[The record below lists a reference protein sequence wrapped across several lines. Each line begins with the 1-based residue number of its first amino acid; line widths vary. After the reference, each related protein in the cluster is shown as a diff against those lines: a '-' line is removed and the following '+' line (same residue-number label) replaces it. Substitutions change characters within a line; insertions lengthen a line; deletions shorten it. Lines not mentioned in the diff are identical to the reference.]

1 MSTIEKDITIL
12 KERNNYLK
20 EYLDC
25 LVNGKDDF
33 ESFCKE
39 KLDEVCSQISALQG
53 NTDTPEK
60 EAELKALEIKKSVL
74 QDMICEITNNE
85 EDKSEQKSSHFGIGS
100 GVAEMLVETSNAPDL
115 IQGGISG
122 KK

>member
-39 KLDEVCSQISALQG
+39 KLDEVCLQS
-53 NTDTPEK
+53 NNIQSNPDTPEK
-60 EAELKALEIKKSVL
+60 ETELKALESKKSAL
-74 QDMICEITNNE
+74 EDMI
-85 EDKSEQKSSHFGIGS
+85 SE
-100 GVAEMLVETSNAPDL
+100 L
-115 IQGGISG
+115 
-122 KK
+122 KKND

>member
-39 KLDEVCSQISALQG
+39 KLDEVHLQI
-53 NTDTPEK
+53 NTIQDNPDTPKK
-60 EAELKALEIKKSVL
+60 EAELKALEIKKSAL
-74 QDMICEITNNE
+74 EDMISEI
-85 EDKSEQKSSHFGIGS
+85 
-100 GVAEMLVETSNAPDL
+100 A
-115 IQGGISG
+115 
-122 KK
+122 